1 MTHASYAAADAL
13 LDPRTHA
20 DGRADGIWREMR
32 AAHPWVRHEPDG
44 YPAFWSVTRYD
55 DVRSVYAD
63 PESFS
68 SEGGVLLRPSVNGE
82 DPGTGLTLA
91 LTDPPRH
98 NGLRSML
105 APHFNERSARALADR
120 LRQDVR
126 DVLARAA
133 DSGEFDFARDVA
145 GRLSSLLIARLLG
158 VPDADLDTVVRWI
171 EEAFAAAKP
180 MTSHVPLTR
189 YVIDLMEQR
198 DEEPAD
204 DAISLLLDGEV
215 DEELLTET
223 EVLLNCENLLGASEN
238 AGLSIAA
245 GMAALLDH
253 PEQWHDLR
261 EHPEIQASA
270 VEEILRWGSSAT
282 HSMRTAT
289 SDMERDGQRIRKGER
304 VVLWVR
310 SANRDEKEFDRPE
323 EFDLRRKPNR
333 HLALGFG
340 PHVCIGQ
347 TMARHQSRILLDE
360 LVTSVASFE
369 QAGPVTPLASIAVNG
384 PARLPMRLKLK

>member
-1 MTHASYAAADAL
+1 MTHSSYAAADAL
-13 LDPRTHA
+13 LDPLTHA
-20 DGRADGIWREMR
+20 DGSADDVWREMR
-32 AAHPWVRHEPDG
+32 DRHPWVRHEPDG
-44 YPAFWSVTRYD
+44 YPAFWSVTRYQ

-63 PESFS
+63 PERFS
-68 SEGGVLLRPSVNGE
+68 SAGGVLLRAYVNGE
-82 DPGTGLTLA
+82 DPGAGLTLA

-98 NGLRSML
+98 SSLRTIL
-105 APHFNERSARALADR
+105 APHFNERNARALADR
-120 LRQDVR
+120 LRADVR
-126 DVLARAA
+126 DVLFRAA
-133 DSGEFDFARDVA
+133 ESGEFDFVHDVA

-158 VPDADLDTVVRWI
+158 VPDADLDTAVRWI

-198 DEEPAD
+198 DKGPSD
-204 DAISLLLDGEV
+204 DAISLLLEGEV

-238 AGLSIAA
+238 AGLSLAA
-245 GMAALLDH
+245 GMAALVAH

-289 SDMERDGQRIRKGER
+289 SDMEREGCRIRKGER

-310 SANRDEKEFDRPE
+310 SANRDEREFEGPE
-323 EFDLRRKPNR
+323 KFDLRRKPNR

-347 TMARHQSRILLDE
+347 IMARHQSRILLEE
-360 LVTSVASFE
+360 LVTSVAAFE
-369 QAGPVTPLASIAVNG
+369 QTGPVTPLASIAVNG
-384 PARLPMRLKLK
+384 PARLPMRLALR